1 MAGPRVHATIQ
12 EGANNPPHL
21 VLFVDPSLAYIA
33 VHQDSSTDFNR

>member
-12 EGANNPPHL
+12 EGANPHL

-33 VHQDSSTDFNR
+33 VHQDSSTDLNR